1 MRERSTDK
9 NIKENIFILKVFTL
23 WKSQIAQIQET
34 AGIEKKK
41 KYSKVTKAAVGL
53 FRVENEQF
61 PLALVT
67 SARVILYQQQV

>member
-1 MRERSTDK
+1 M
-9 NIKENIFILKVFTL
+9 LKYRKQQVL
-23 WKSQIAQIQET
+23 
-34 AGIEKKK
+34 KKK
-41 KYSKVTKAAVGL
+41 KYSKVTKATVGL

>member
-23 WKSQIAQIQET
+23 RKSHIAQIQET

-41 KYSKVTKAAVGL
+41 YSKVTKATVGL

>member
-1 MRERSTDK
+1 MKDRSTDK
-9 NIKENIFILKVFTL
+9 NIKKNIFILKVFTL

-34 AGIEKKK
+34 AGIEKK
-41 KYSKVTKAAVGL
+41 YSKVTKATVGL
-53 FRVENEQF
+53 LRVENEQF